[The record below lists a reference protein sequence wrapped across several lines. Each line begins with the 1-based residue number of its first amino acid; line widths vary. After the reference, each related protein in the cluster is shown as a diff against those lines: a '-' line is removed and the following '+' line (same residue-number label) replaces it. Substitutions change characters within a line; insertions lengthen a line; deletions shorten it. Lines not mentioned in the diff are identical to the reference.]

1 MTQSRQIPVFIWRW
15 MKTLSRRMVR
25 SYNGKSRMSR
35 MVLLL
40 TTTGRKSGLE
50 RTTPLQFEEI
60 DGVYYVAS
68 ARGRGADWFR
78 NLQADPHVR
87 VRVGERQFDALAEAI
102 TDPERIADFLEYRRQ
117 RHPRMISTLLRLEGL
132 PSRHTR
138 AELEQ
143 FAAEKTVAALHL
155 VRSQT
160 AIQGSQV

>member
-25 SYNGKSRMSR
+25 TYNGKSRTSR

-40 TTTGRKSGLE
+40 TTTGRKTGLE

-60 DGVYYVAS
+60 DGLCYVAS
-68 ARGRGADWFR
+68 ARGRQADWFR

-102 TDPERIADFLEYRRQ
+102 TNPEQIADFLQYRLK
-117 RHPRMISTLLRLEGL
+117 RHPRMVGTLLRLEGL

-138 AELEQ
+138 ADLEQ
-143 FAAEKTVAALHL
+143 FAAEKAVAALHPTEI
-155 VRSQT
+155 QD
-160 AIQGSQV
+160 AIQGSKA

>member
-1 MTQSRQIPVFIWRW
+1 MSQSRQIPVFFWCW

-25 SYNGKSRMSR
+25 TYNGKSRMSR

-40 TTTGRKSGLE
+40 TTTGRKTGLE
-50 RTTPLQFEEI
+50 RTTPLQFEDI
-60 DGVYYVAS
+60 DGLCYVAS
-68 ARGRGADWFR
+68 ARGRQADWFR

-102 TDPERIADFLEYRRQ
+102 TDPGRIADFLEYRLR
-117 RHPRMISTLLRLEGL
+117 RHPRMVGTLLRLEGL

-143 FAAEKTVAALHL
+143 FAAEKAVAALHPTG
-155 VRSQT
+155 SQH
-160 AIQGSQV
+160 AIQGSKV

>member
-1 MTQSRQIPVFIWRW
+1 

-68 ARGRGADWFR
+68 ARGRQADWFR
-78 NLQADPHVR
+78 NLQTEPHVR

-102 TDPERIADFLEYRRQ
+102 TDPERIADFLEYRLH
-117 RHPRMISTLLRLEGL
+117 RHPRMIGTMLKLEGL

-138 AELEQ
+138 AEMEQ
-143 FAAEKTVAALHL
+143 FAAEKAVAALYPPD
-155 VRSQT
+155 SQDE
-160 AIQGSQV
+160 IQLSKV